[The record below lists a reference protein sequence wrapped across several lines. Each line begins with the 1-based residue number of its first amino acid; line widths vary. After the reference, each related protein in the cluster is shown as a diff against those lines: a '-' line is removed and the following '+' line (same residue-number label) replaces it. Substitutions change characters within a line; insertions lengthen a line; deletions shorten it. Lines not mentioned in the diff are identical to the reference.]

1 MLKKIET
8 LIIDLDNTIF
18 DWFSVWYAPFHPI
31 YEGVVSRSNCSQDA
45 IEKEIREIHQ
55 KDRTSE
61 YSFLIDELNVLK
73 NIDKNG
79 DRREQLKECIQASQS
94 GRDKK
99 LEPYDGVFKSLW
111 DIKNKG
117 TCKS

>member
-1 MLKKIET
+1 MLKKIDT

-18 DWFSVWYAPFHPI
+18 DWFSVWYASFHPI

-55 KDRTSE
+55 KHRTSE

-99 LEPYDGVFKSLW
+99 LELYDGVFKSL
-111 DIKNKG
+111 
-117 TCKS
+117 

>member
-1 MLKKIET
+1 MLKKIDT

-18 DWFSVWYAPFHPI
+18 DWFSVWYASFHPI

-55 KDRTSE
+55 KHRTSE

-79 DRREQLKECIQASQS
+79 DRREQLKECIQAS
-94 GRDKK
+94 
-99 LEPYDGVFKSLW
+99 
-111 DIKNKG
+111 
-117 TCKS
+117 